1 MRDQE
6 KVAKPPYFA
15 QTGWCWP
22 KKVFDH
28 TTPSAPT
35 RTLRGIF
42 LSVAATPPQLRR
54 GVREPEG
61 FSDAQ
66 NISTP
71 YSSGDRK
78 RTVCPSG

>member
-6 KVAKPPYFA
+6 EVAKPPYFA

-22 KKVFDH
+22 KKVFNH

-35 RTLRGIF
+35 RTLRAFF

-54 GVREPEG
+54 GLRSPEMLIGVR
-61 FSDAQ
+61 S
-66 NISTP
+66 ILTP
-71 YSSGDRK
+71 
-78 RTVCPSG
+78 